1 MWVKKNNN
9 KIEFDVLF
17 CFLNPWLEQAKQR
30 REILKEK
37 KKKKKAT
44 LSREQGQRS
53 TVGHSREV

>member
-1 MWVKKNNN
+1 MWVKNNNN

-37 KKKKKAT
+37 KKKKKK
-44 LSREQGQRS
+44 Q
-53 TVGHSREV
+53 H